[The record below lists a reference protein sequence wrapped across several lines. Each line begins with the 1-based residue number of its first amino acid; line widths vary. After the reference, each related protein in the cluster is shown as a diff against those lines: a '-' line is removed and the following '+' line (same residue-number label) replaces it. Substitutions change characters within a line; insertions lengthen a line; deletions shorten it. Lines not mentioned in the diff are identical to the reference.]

1 MIQKVPKKSKFWKC
15 SCFLTDFG
23 EIVLLS
29 LKICFH
35 WFFCKKV
42 SPPTDSTLTLKKQV
56 FGVRNSWRIDHL
68 DRHHQC
74 KFIFVFFYE
83 ISENRSKTLNFVTY
97 RPKNDDSTSWKI
109 DEIHENLGK
118 SMKFSCFWQILEK
131 SYCCRWRYFS
141 LMFRKKV
148 SPPVDPTLTLKK
160 TGVWSTKFVKNRS
173 FRSTPPV

>member
-1 MIQKVPKKSKFWKC
+1 MFMFFDRFRRNRIAAVENIF
-15 SCFLTDFG
+15 
-23 EIVLLS
+23 S
-29 LKICFH
+29 LI
-35 WFFCKKV
+35 FCKKV
-42 SPPTDSTLTLKKQV
+42 SLPTDPTLTLKKQMLEAW
-56 FGVRNSWRIDHL
+56 NSSRIDHL
-68 DRHHQC
+68 DRRHQC
-74 KFIFVFFYE
+74 KFIFLFFYE

>member
-1 MIQKVPKKSKFWKC
+1 MFMFFDRFRRNRIAAVENIF
-15 SCFLTDFG
+15 
-23 EIVLLS
+23 S
-29 LKICFH
+29 LI
-35 WFFCKKV
+35 FCKKV
-42 SPPTDSTLTLKKQV
+42 SLPTDPTLTLKKQV
-56 FGVRNSWRIDHL
+56 FEAWNSSRIDHL
-68 DRHHQC
+68 DRRHQC
-74 KFIFVFFYE
+74 KFIFLFFYE

-148 SPPVDPTLTLKK
+148 SPPVDPTLTLK
-160 TGVWSTKFVKNRS
+160 NRCLKHEIRQES
-173 FRSTPPV
+173 II